1 MQQHELIP
9 NNTGQKE
16 ANHRR
21 LHSLCFPFYKVIGNV
36 KLFTKAYTGGKAIE
50 KIKEMII
57 NKSGM
62 VISWGREVTWEGKYV
77 FSEKLMI
84 LFLNQDGECM

>member
-50 KIKEMII
+50 KNQGNDYQKVRNGYFM
-57 NKSGM
+57 GQRGD
-62 VISWGREVTWEGKYV
+62 VGR
-77 FSEKLMI
+77 
-84 LFLNQDGECM
+84 